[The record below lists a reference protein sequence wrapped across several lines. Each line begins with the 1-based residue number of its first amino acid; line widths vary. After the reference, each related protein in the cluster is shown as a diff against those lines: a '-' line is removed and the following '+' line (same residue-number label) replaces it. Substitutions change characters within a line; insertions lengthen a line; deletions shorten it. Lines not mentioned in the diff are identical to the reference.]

1 MIDTRA
7 VMRSLPLVASIL
19 GRKYGVQVE
28 MGGADAYTDGSVI
41 HLPALPGDVPDTLLA
56 LARGYVD
63 HEAAHIRDTDF
74 LALKQAGLSPLET
87 HVWNILESSSCQFMP
102 NSGTHARESASD
114 IGHADIVFA
123 ISKEALCA
131 TGRRIMQAFTH
142 QGQKIGGSICDL
154 IIIHFQPSIN
164 EEGCPVGA
172 AFFIVA
178 FDFPLFGSFAYFHH
192 MFRCGFHLNPA
203 LARISFLAWVL
214 PVATMHT

>member
-87 HVWNILESSSCQFMP
+87 HVWNILEDWRVEHKLASIFPGCRQNFDWLIRHIFDSDGQDQFVEP
-102 NSGTHARESASD
+102 RAAVLNWILLEVRSWDVHQ
-114 IGHADIVFA
+114 
-123 ISKEALCA
+123 AL
-131 TGRRIMQAFTH
+131 
-142 QGQKIGGSICDL
+142 
-154 IIIHFQPSIN
+154 
-164 EEGCPVGA
+164 
-172 AFFIVA
+172 
-178 FDFPLFGSFAYFHH
+178 
-192 MFRCGFHLNPA
+192 
-203 LARISFLAWVL
+203 
-214 PVATMHT
+214 